1 MMTNHSGARLL
12 AAPLVAVLLAPTALA
27 QVGSV
32 AVQPP
37 TAKKVPHETTIH
49 GRTLK
54 DDYFWLR
61 EKSNPE
67 VIKYLESENAY
78 TDEVMAPTKGL
89 QENLYKEMLGRIKQ
103 TDLSVPTRIGE
114 YFYYSRTEE
123 GKQYP
128 YRCRRKGSMNGTEEI
143 LLDLNKLAEGHSFL
157 GLGAFNVSDDGNL
170 LAYSTDTTGYRQY
183 TLHVKDLRTGKTSK
197 EGIERTGSVVWAT
210 DNKTLFYTTED
221 AVSKRSDKFYRHVVG
236 SEENELQYEEK
247 DPLFDLGAARSL
259 DKKMIFLMSY
269 AKTSREARYLAADNP
284 TGEFKIV
291 LPRQEGHEYDVDHYN
306 GLFYITTNK
315 KAKNFRVVTAPIA
328 DPSEADW
335 KPFLDHNPAVKI
347 EGVSFFA
354 SHAVVSEREGGLN
367 YLRVIDMK
375 TRASHRIATTE
386 PDYTLSLGYN
396 PEFDT
401 TTVRFI
407 YQSMVTPS
415 STFEYDLNTKQRTLL
430 KQQEV
435 LGGYDPTRYQARRI
449 WAVARDGTKVPIS
462 VVSKKGVK
470 LDGKAPLLLYA
481 YGSYGA
487 SMTPS
492 FSSNRLSLLDRGVIY
507 ALAYIRG
514 GGELGEDW
522 REQGRMMKKMNTFT
536 DFTDC
541 AEYLVKN
548 KYTSTD
554 RLVVQGGSAGGLLM
568 GAVVNMRPDL
578 FKAVVAQVPFVDV
591 MNTMMDASLPLTT
604 SEWIEWGNPNNV
616 EEFEYMIKYSPYD
629 NVKAQ
634 NYPAMLVQ
642 VSLND
647 SQVPY
652 WEGTKF
658 AAKIRAM
665 KTDTNPLIVK
675 ANMGAGHG
683 GSSGRY
689 DALRETAFTYAFILW
704 QMGLAGSQSTSAT
717 SSGR

>member
-1 MMTNHSGARLL
+1 MKNYSGARLL
-12 AAPLVAVLLAPTALA
+12 AAPLVAALLTPSALA

-32 AVQPP
+32 AVQAPV
-37 TAKKVPHETTIH
+37 AKKVPHETTLH

-128 YRCRRKGSMNGTEEI
+128 YRCRRKGSMNGAEEI
-143 LLDLNKLAEGHSFL
+143 LLDLNQLAEGHSFL

-183 TLHVKDLRTGKTSK
+183 TLHVKDLRTGQTLK
-197 EGIERTGSVVWAT
+197 EAIERTGSIVWAT

-221 AVSKRSDKFYRHVVG
+221 AVSKRSDKFYRHVVD
-236 SEENELQYEEK
+236 SDQNELLYDEQ
-247 DPLFDLGAARSL
+247 DPLFDLGAGRSL

-269 AKTSREARYLAADNP
+269 AKTSREARYLPADAP
-284 TGEFKIV
+284 TGEPKIV
-291 LPRQEGHEYDVDHYN
+291 LPRQEGHEYDIDHYN

-328 DPSEADW
+328 DPSEANW
-335 KPFLDHNPAVKI
+335 KPFIDHNPAVKI
-347 EGVSFFA
+347 DGLSFFA
-354 SHAVVSEREGGLN
+354 NHVIVSEREGGLD
-367 YLRVIDMK
+367 YLRVIDMRTK
-375 TRASHRIATTE
+375 ASHRIATTE

-435 LGGYDPTRYQARRI
+435 LGGYDPRQYQARRI

-462 VVSKKGVK
+462 VVSKKGLK

-487 SMTPS
+487 SMAPT

-536 DFTDC
+536 DFIDC
-541 AEYLVKN
+541 AEYLVKH

-554 RLVVQGGSAGGLLM
+554 RLVIQGGSAGGLLM

-604 SEWIEWGNPNNV
+604 SEWIEWGNPNNI

-665 KTDTNPLIVK
+665 KTDTNPLILK

-689 DALRETAFTYAFILW
+689 DALRETAFTYAFMLW
-704 QMGLAGSQSTSAT
+704 QMGRAGIPAT
-717 SSGR
+717 TTTASGR